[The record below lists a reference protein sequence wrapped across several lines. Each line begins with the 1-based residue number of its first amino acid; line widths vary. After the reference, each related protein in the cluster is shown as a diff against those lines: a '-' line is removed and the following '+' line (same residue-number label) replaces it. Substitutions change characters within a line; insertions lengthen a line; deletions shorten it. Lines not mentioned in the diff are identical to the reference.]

1 MFLFWEPQHNF
12 FWQGI
17 ILMWVL
23 STQATADVPGTK
35 MSLRPCMN
43 MGVKRSILGS
53 AARLYG
59 FTSRMALGID
69 RHTTAILQYLSKV
82 SCQSLQSTSVGTSK
96 LRTFHDMDTKNTGSG
111 GLKYHEI
118 SLMLDSSS
126 AKNGWVL
133 FFDVV
138 VIIKS
143 YSVPL
148 LGLFTTTQTYQKSH
162 KNWLTSNIYH
172 IPVQPKKTKP
182 WIIHT
187 TTRRQSVDSTSQLR
201 TQHVIGILDIH
212 GGLFFANGAA
222 SKFSWIRVRT
232 WDGRKIPTTISY
244 ILSCI

>member
-1 MFLFWEPQHNF
+1 MMITHCCF
-12 FWQGI
+12 FCFGNRNLI
-17 ILMWVL
+17 IL
-23 STQATADVPGTK
+23 ARRHIDVGLVHPGHSWCTRHK
-35 MSLRPCMN
+35 NVTSPLHEHGREEINPQ
-43 MGVKRSILGS
+43 LGFK
-53 AARLYG
+53 AWLHFAPP
-59 FTSRMALGID
+59 ALGID
-69 RHTTAILQYLSKV
+69 RHTTAVLQYLSKV

-172 IPVQPKKTKP
+172 IPVQPKKK
-182 WIIHT
+182 
-187 TTRRQSVDSTSQLR
+187 QSLGSY
-201 TQHVIGILDIH
+201 TQPPGDNL
-212 GGLFFANGAA
+212 
-222 SKFSWIRVRT
+222 
-232 WDGRKIPTTISY
+232 
-244 ILSCI
+244 